1 MTQAMT
7 SVAYAETSNPAHQKV
22 VTSSLNFEMTLECL
36 RQAITE
42 KDLWVIQEINPQMLL
57 ARGGYSIWPARQLLF
72 FHPRYAARLL
82 AIDPS
87 AVAEIPLKLIVMQM
101 PDSSVTVR
109 HSDVE
114 SLFGRYPGM
123 AALASELSGLSQAL
137 MNTVKQAG

>member
-1 MTQAMT
+1 MTGPST
-7 SVAYAETSNPAHQKV
+7 PVTYAAASNPTHQKV
-22 VTSSLNFEMTLECL
+22 VTSTLNFEATLERL
-36 RQAITE
+36 KQSIAE

-57 ARGGYSIWPARQLLF
+57 ERVGYSIWPARQLLF

-87 AVAEIPLKLIVMQM
+87 AIAEIPLKLVVMQM

-109 HSDVE
+109 HNDVK

-123 AALASELSGLSQAL
+123 AMLADELSEISQAL
-137 MNTVKQAG
+137 MKTVSQAG